1 MPVQGPSGGDRG
13 QEVGAEAL
21 GPFGKGRGGGLPG
34 GGKHGLPD
42 PGPGFMRTRRGTPS
56 SYPLPP
62 PPPPGPGPLDPV
74 EIQDEGWG
82 GVPCWKYHTGGSS
95 ESPWGQ
101 GWVKCRNV
109 QLHLHPPTAKVL
121 QMIQAAVERKMQ
133 TTQAMSLGFQCQ
145 TQECLRLENSS
156 FRVNME
162 SSSET
167 LRCSKY
173 LQEHQV
179 WTQPRNWSRRT

>member
-62 PPPPGPGPLDPV
+62 PHARAPV
-74 EIQDEGWG
+74 PSIR
-82 GVPCWKYHTGGSS
+82 WKYRTKDGAGYRVGNITRGVRV
-95 ESPWGQ
+95 SP
-101 GWVKCRNV
+101 
-109 QLHLHPPTAKVL
+109 
-121 QMIQAAVERKMQ
+121 
-133 TTQAMSLGFQCQ
+133 LGV
-145 TQECLRLENSS
+145 RAG
-156 FRVNME
+156 
-162 SSSET
+162 
-167 LRCSKY
+167 
-173 LQEHQV
+173 
-179 WTQPRNWSRRT
+179 

>member
-62 PPPPGPGPLDPV
+62 PTPGPRSPRSGGNTGRRMGRGTVL
-74 EIQDEGWG
+74 EISHG
-82 GVPCWKYHTGGSS
+82 GF
-95 ESPWGQ
+95 E
-101 GWVKCRNV
+101 
-109 QLHLHPPTAKVL
+109 
-121 QMIQAAVERKMQ
+121 
-133 TTQAMSLGFQCQ
+133 
-145 TQECLRLENSS
+145 
-156 FRVNME
+156 
-162 SSSET
+162 
-167 LRCSKY
+167 
-173 LQEHQV
+173 
-179 WTQPRNWSRRT
+179 